1 VISIWPIAH
10 FFWGYSIFLPIVL
23 FIFYLIN
30 KKKKLK
36 DTGEFLKKRV
46 IFGLFGGLWAM
57 VPDIDY
63 FLEENIFSANPI
75 SDIFFFH
82 ISADKVLRET
92 DLFFT
97 AEMLLIFAV
106 INLLALVATV
116 ETFKR
121 LNEVMFGKKPDED
134 DKDDDFLDEEGDD
147 ENDNDDNDEVEDEPE
162 VVDREGE
169 KNKTKFNDLR

>member
-1 VISIWPIAH
+1 VIFIWPIAH
-10 FFWGYSIFLPIVL
+10 FFWGYSIFLPVVL
-23 FIFYLIN
+23 LIFYLKN
-30 KKKKLK
+30 KKKKVK
-36 DTGEFLKKRV
+36 DTGEFLKKRAV
-46 IFGLFGGLWAM
+46 LGALGGLWAM

-63 FLEENIFSANPI
+63 FLEENIFSANPL

-82 ISADKVLRET
+82 ISADKVLPET
-92 DLFFT
+92 DLFFA

-134 DKDDDFLDEEGDD
+134 DKDDDFLYKEEGGHENNSISGDKEQKPGDNNEKEDD
-147 ENDNDDNDEVEDEPE
+147 
-162 VVDREGE
+162 
-169 KNKTKFNDLR
+169 

>member
-1 VISIWPIAH
+1 VIFIWPIAH

-46 IFGLFGGLWAM
+46 IIGLFGGLWAM
-57 VPDIDY
+57 IPDIDY
-63 FLEENIFSANPI
+63 FLDDNIFSANPL

-82 ISADKVLRET
+82 ISADNVLPET
-92 DLFFT
+92 DLFFA

-121 LNEVMFGKKPDED
+121 LNEVMFGKKPDEENEGH
-134 DKDDDFLDEEGDD
+134 DFLDEEEDENDDEEYENQIDD
-147 ENDNDDNDEVEDEPE
+147 ENNAEQE
-162 VVDREGE
+162 
-169 KNKTKFNDLR
+169 